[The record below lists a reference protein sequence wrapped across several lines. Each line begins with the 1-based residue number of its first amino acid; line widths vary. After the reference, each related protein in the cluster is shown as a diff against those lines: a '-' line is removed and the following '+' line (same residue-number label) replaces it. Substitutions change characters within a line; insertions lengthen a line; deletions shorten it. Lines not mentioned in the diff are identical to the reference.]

1 MKNLDKELQSEEKF
15 IIPLLEVVK
24 DKRGMKH
31 ALKYSQEYILNFLI
45 ERGVLSES
53 REKLIQEL
61 RNNTNYEPREIMELI
76 NSYFKWKEALPE
88 FSLRINQRLD
98 EASERYGTEFQKV
111 GKKVLGIIK
120 RDNQNLVVDVSGINE
135 MVLAEVNN
143 QGITW
148 KNNQISTP
156 EMRWVVENTKH
167 RMGVSL

>member
-1 MKNLDKELQSEEKF
+1 MKNLDKELESEEKF

-76 NSYFKWKEALPE
+76 
-88 FSLRINQRLD
+88 
-98 EASERYGTEFQKV
+98 V
-111 GKKVLGIIK
+111 
-120 RDNQNLVVDVSGINE
+120 
-135 MVLAEVNN
+135 
-143 QGITW
+143 
-148 KNNQISTP
+148 
-156 EMRWVVENTKH
+156 
-167 RMGVSL
+167 

>member
-1 MKNLDKELQSEEKF
+1 MKDLDRELQNEEKF

-31 ALKYSQEYILNFLI
+31 ALKFSREYILNFLI
-45 ERGVLSES
+45 ERGVLSET

-76 NSYFKWKEALPE
+76 NSYFKWREALPE

-120 RDNQNLVVDVSGINE
+120 RDNRNLVVDVSGINE

>member
-45 ERGVLSES
+45 ERGVLSET

-76 NSYFKWKEALPE
+76 NSYFKWREALPE

>member
-1 MKNLDKELQSEEKF
+1 MKNLDKELESEEKF

-76 NSYFKWKEALPE
+76 NSYFKWREALPE

-135 MVLAEVNN
+135 MVLAKVNN

>member
-1 MKNLDKELQSEEKF
+1 MKNLDKELESEEKF

-76 NSYFKWKEALPE
+76 NSYFKWREALPE

-111 GKKVLGIIK
+111 GKKVLGVIK

>member
-1 MKNLDKELQSEEKF
+1 MKDLDRELQNEEKF

-31 ALKYSQEYILNFLI
+31 ALKFSREYILNFLI
-45 ERGVLSES
+45 ET

-98 EASERYGTEFQKV
+98 EASERYGTEFQK
-111 GKKVLGIIK
+111 GGNKLLGFIR
-120 RDNQNLVVDVSGINE
+120 RDNTNLVIDVSGVNE
-135 MVLAEVNN
+135 MVIAEVNN
-143 QGITW
+143 QGINW
-148 KNNQISTP
+148 RNNQISSP
-156 EMRWVVENTKH
+156 EMRWIVESTRNK
-167 RMGVSL
+167 MGVSL

>member
-45 ERGVLSES
+45 ERGVLSET

>member
-120 RDNQNLVVDVSGINE
+120 RDNQNLVVYVSGINE

>member
-1 MKNLDKELQSEEKF
+1 MKNLDKELESEEKF

-45 ERGVLSES
+45 ERGVLSET

-98 EASERYGTEFQKV
+98 EASERYGTHFEKV
-111 GKKVLGIIK
+111 GKKVLGIIQ

-148 KNNQISTP
+148 KNNEISTP

>member
-1 MKNLDKELQSEEKF
+1 
-15 IIPLLEVVK
+15 
-24 DKRGMKH
+24 MKH

-76 NSYFKWKEALPE
+76 NSYFKWREALPE

>member
-1 MKNLDKELQSEEKF
+1 MKDLDRELQNEEKF

-31 ALKYSQEYILNFLI
+31 ALKFSREYILNFLI
-45 ERGVLSES
+45 ERGVLSET

-76 NSYFKWKEALPE
+76 NSYFKWREALPE

-135 MVLAEVNN
+135 MVLAKVNN

-148 KNNQISTP
+148 KNNEISTP

>member
-1 MKNLDKELQSEEKF
+1 MKNLDKELESEEKF

-76 NSYFKWKEALPE
+76 NSYFKWREALPE

>member
-1 MKNLDKELQSEEKF
+1 MKNLDKELESEEKF

-76 NSYFKWKEALPE
+76 NSYFKWREALPE

-120 RDNQNLVVDVSGINE
+120 RDNDKDNI
-135 MVLAEVNN
+135 
-143 QGITW
+143 
-148 KNNQISTP
+148 
-156 EMRWVVENTKH
+156 ENIMKWIDLLG
-167 RMGVSL
+167 RSRFVQL

>member
-1 MKNLDKELQSEEKF
+1 MKNLDKELESEEKF

-76 NSYFKWKEALPE
+76 NSYFKWREALPE

-135 MVLAEVNN
+135 MVLAKVNN

-148 KNNQISTP
+148 KNNEISTP

>member
-1 MKNLDKELQSEEKF
+1 MKNLDKELESEEKF

-98 EASERYGTEFQKV
+98 EASERYGTHFEKV
-111 GKKVLGIIK
+111 GKKVLGIIQ

-148 KNNQISTP
+148 KNNEISTP

>member
-1 MKNLDKELQSEEKF
+1 MKNLDKELESEEKF

-76 NSYFKWKEALPE
+76 NSYFKWREALPE
-88 FSLRINQRLD
+88 VSVRINQRLD

>member
-1 MKNLDKELQSEEKF
+1 MKNLDKELESEEKF

>member
-1 MKNLDKELQSEEKF
+1 MKNLDKELESEEKF

-45 ERGVLSES
+45 ERGVLSET

-98 EASERYGTEFQKV
+98 EASERYGTHFEKV
-111 GKKVLGIIK
+111 GKKVLGIIQ

-135 MVLAEVNN
+135 MVLAELNN

-148 KNNQISTP
+148 KNNEISTP

>member
-1 MKNLDKELQSEEKF
+1 MKNLDKELESEEKF

-45 ERGVLSES
+45 ERGVLSET

-76 NSYFKWKEALPE
+76 NSYFKWREALPE

>member
-1 MKNLDKELQSEEKF
+1 MKDLDRELQNEEKF

-31 ALKYSQEYILNFLI
+31 ALKFSREYILNFLI
-45 ERGVLSES
+45 ERGVLSET

-76 NSYFKWKEALPE
+76 NSYFKWREALPE

>member
-45 ERGVLSES
+45 ERGVLSET

-98 EASERYGTEFQKV
+98 EASERYGTHFEKV
-111 GKKVLGIIK
+111 GKKVLGIIQ

-148 KNNQISTP
+148 KNNEISTP

>member
-45 ERGVLSES
+45 ERGILSES

-98 EASERYGTEFQKV
+98 EASERYGTHFEKV
-111 GKKVLGIIK
+111 GKKVLGIIQ

-148 KNNQISTP
+148 KNNEISTP